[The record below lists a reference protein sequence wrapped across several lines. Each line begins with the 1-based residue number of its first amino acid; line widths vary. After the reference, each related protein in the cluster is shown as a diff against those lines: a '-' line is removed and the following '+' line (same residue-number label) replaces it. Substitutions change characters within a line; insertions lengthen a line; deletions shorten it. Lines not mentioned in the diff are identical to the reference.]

1 MTDPRLHSPF
11 CPRGWPP
18 GRRRLD
24 IRTDDDAFPV
34 WGWFTLPA
42 RPGHPAREVHGNIG
56 PRALG
61 LSGDL
66 AADLRDWAHA
76 GRSPGWDERGR
87 ALAGRLESETG
98 ALVVYRWPANGRDPG
113 CPDCPP

>member
-11 CPRGWPP
+11 CPRGWPS

-24 IRTDDDAFPV
+24 IRTDYDAFPV

-61 LSGDL
+61 LSDDSAAGLRAWAL
-66 AADLRDWAHA
+66 ADRSPAWDEW
-76 GRSPGWDERGR
+76 GRS
-87 ALAGRLESETG
+87 LASRLEAETG
-98 ALVVYRWPANGRDPG
+98 ALVVYRWPVDGRDPT
-113 CPDCPP
+113 CPDCPG